1 MERVFS
7 AGHPDPQEIEKAKKV
22 LKVRKHANCQ
32 QQSYIAIL
40 DAGYGFDY
48 LILLIQEHEQAL
60 ADAIARL
67 ADISDGESGMYSWFK
82 AVHLSFDMPFPFP
95 TPPHPVQS
103 NWVFTFYIN
112 IL

>member
-32 QQSYIAIL
+32 RAILHCHL
-40 DAGYGFDY
+40 DAGYGFDC

-67 ADISDGESGMYSWFK
+67 ADISDGESGTYSWFS
-82 AVHLSFDMPFPFP
+82 VHVNFDLPSLN
-95 TPPHPVQS
+95 PPIPCSKYLCLYVI
-103 NWVFTFYIN
+103 YIY
-112 IL
+112 IS